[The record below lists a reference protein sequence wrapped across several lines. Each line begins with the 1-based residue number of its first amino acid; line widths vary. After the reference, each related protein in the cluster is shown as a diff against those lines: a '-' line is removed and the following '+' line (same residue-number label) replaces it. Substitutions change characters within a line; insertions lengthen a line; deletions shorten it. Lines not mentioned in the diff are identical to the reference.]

1 MQIEKAINMDHELI
15 KNPKLR
21 KMSPENKTVAYWIE
35 LSEYD
40 LNVAGSLS
48 EKGHYLYMGFMCH
61 QSVEKM
67 LKAVYVAKF
76 NSAPPYI
83 HKLDKLIKLTGLKD
97 VMSEDQYDLIDELIP
112 LNIQARYPAYKDVI
126 YKLIDDIKA
135 KDILVKTG
143 TLISWLK
150 EHAA

>member
-1 MQIEKAINMDHELI
+1 L
-15 KNPKLR
+15 
-21 KMSPENKTVAYWIE
+21 ENKTVAYWID

-40 LNVAGSLS
+40 LKVAESLS

-76 NSAPPYI
+76 DAAPPYI
-83 HKLDKLIKLTGLKD
+83 HKLDKLIELTGLKD
-97 VMSEDQYDLIDELIP
+97 AMSEVQYDLIDELIP
-112 LNIQARYPAYKDVI
+112 LNIQARYPAYKDSI

-135 KDILVKTG
+135 EEIFEKTG
-143 TLISWLK
+143 ALISWLK
-150 EHAA
+150 QHAA

>member
-1 MQIEKAINMDHELI
+1 MTL
-15 KNPKLR
+15 
-21 KMSPENKTVAYWIE
+21 ENKTVAYWID

-40 LNVAGSLS
+40 LKVAESLS

-76 NSAPPYI
+76 DAAPPYI
-83 HKLDKLIKLTGLKD
+83 HKLDKLIELTGLKD
-97 VMSEDQYDLIDELIP
+97 AMSEVQYDLIDELIP
-112 LNIQARYPAYKDVI
+112 LNIQARYPAYKDSI

-135 KDILVKTG
+135 KEIFKKTG
-143 TLISWLK
+143 ALISWLK
-150 EHAA
+150 QHTA